1 MSKLSFATTKI
12 VPDSTNCC
20 NPHSSTEGAA
30 PSYPRETTITSKTRK
45 VYAVFGSS
53 SRFVILAIALLC
65 STLVSSNS
73 ILLNFTIICMDTGSR
88 AQLQRNTTSTG
99 LAKTQYVYNSQQEG
113 WLFSA
118 AAIGGLVGVFPT
130 PFLLSTFGLRYVFT
144 TIGLLSGMVTFV
156 MPFLTEIG
164 DGFVAIL
171 IVRFIQGFAVGP
183 LLPAIGQITHYW
195 APIDEYSL
203 YLAVMTISSQL
214 GIIFTM
220 PVAGALCE
228 SQWTWTAAWF
238 LHGGLS
244 IVFFVIFFILYRNTP
259 DKAWFIT
266 DKELNK
272 IRMCEGNSESK
283 YGSVNDL
290 SAEEQKCNDITAKE
304 GKTSKVRIPY
314 SRILTDRAVWA
325 CLAGAVGSAIAYHFF
340 VQYGPI
346 YMNKVL
352 NVSVAR
358 TGIVV
363 AIPYVVAI
371 GSKIFFGPVLDK
383 LGIFPLRIRIVWMT
397 FIAQAINVTC
407 YATLGILPTASAM
420 LSELLI
426 ITLQASNGVGFVGLI
441 RNCQVIA
448 QQHSHFI
455 MALLALIN
463 NVIPFINPLVVSLI
477 APDNS
482 PDQWSRMFFII
493 AVALVLLDISFVS
506 LAQTK
511 ARAWTKE

>member
-12 VPDSTNCC
+12 VPDSTNFGT
-20 NPHSSTEGAA
+20 PHSSTKGAT
-30 PSYPRETTITSKTRK
+30 PPHLRETTISPETRK

-53 SRFVILAIALLC
+53 SRYVILALALLC

-73 ILLNFTIICMDTGSR
+73 ILLNFTIICMDTGSN
-88 AQLQRNTTSTG
+88 AQLQQNATSTG
-99 LAKTQYVYNSQQEG
+99 LPKTQYVYNSQQEG

-144 TIGLLSGMVTFV
+144 IIGFLSGIVTFV
-156 MPFLTEIG
+156 MPFLTKIG

-171 IVRFIQGFAVGP
+171 IVRFIQGFGVAP
-183 LLPAIGQITHYW
+183 LLPVIGQITHYW
-195 APIDEYSL
+195 APFDEHSL
-203 YLAVMTISSQL
+203 YLAVMTISSQ
-214 GIIFTM
+214 IRMIFTM

-244 IVFFVIFFILYRNTP
+244 IVLFAVFFILYRNTP
-259 DKAWFIT
+259 DMAWFIT
-266 DKELNK
+266 DTELNK
-272 IRMCEGNSESK
+272 IHMSK
-283 YGSVNDL
+283 EDK
-290 SAEEQKCNDITAKE
+290 A
-304 GKTSKVRIPY
+304 SKVLIPY
-314 SRILTDRAVWA
+314 SRILSDRAVWA
-325 CLAGAVGSAIAYHFF
+325 CLAGAIGSAIAYHFF

-346 YMNKVL
+346 YMNQVL
-352 NVSVAR
+352 NVSVVR

-371 GSKIFFGPVLDK
+371 ASKIFFGPVVDK

-407 YATLGILPTASAM
+407 YATLGILPAANAM

-426 ITLQASNGVGFVGLI
+426 ITVQASNGVGFVGLI

-455 MALLALIN
+455 MAILALIN
-463 NVIPFINPLVVSLI
+463 NVIPFLNPLVVSLI

-493 AVALVLLDISFVS
+493 AAALVLLDISFVS

-511 ARAWTKE
+511 ARAWTKD